1 MYNNLSQEKYG
12 PLMQMIYN
20 PELRWALSKMYENHL
35 TFNSRLNTKLWMF
48 NKRFCYIEMIKFD
61 QSLWKVYRISTG
73 MLLVILLLLKIDL
86 Y

>member
-20 PELRWALSKMYENHL
+20 PEALSKMCENHL

-61 QSLWKVYRISTG
+61 QSLWKVYPISTG
-73 MLLVILLLLKIDL
+73 MLLVILLILKIDL